1 MLGFGL
7 LEKGFFLRTISVYA
21 KTNLLLTLAVVPAP
35 RLKPVSTVTIYFC
48 VYSGELSIR
57 CTMAP
62 FCRSWASKRRAI
74 SRSRRYS
81 NSREITKANV
91 TGFSC
96 RLK

>member
-1 MLGFGL
+1 MLDFGL
-7 LEKGFFLRTISVYA
+7 LEKGFYLNTTSVKA
-21 KTNLLLTLAVVPAP
+21 LTLAVVPAP